1 MFNKALVPLEL
12 RRSQKELSAM
22 MKFLET
28 LNTTSAH
35 LLHVI
40 SEGFGKKRKLQNY
53 INEVAQ
59 ILANETELTL
69 TTEVME
75 GHVASEISRAANETD
90 TDLIYITSNHRG
102 FMYRTFLGSTSRDV
116 IRLTDKPTFVHKSRP
131 YLLAQ
136 EPIARI
142 LYATDFGPT
151 AEKALQYVRYLGE
164 FVEEIYLLH
173 VGKRAPDPFEEKIR
187 QQEVNSKLE
196 DLEKD
201 LEELNKPI
209 ESISATG
216 SPHKVIQH
224 YSKRKNVD
232 LIVIGR
238 LSRPGPQHLMGSTSE
253 RVTGSAQSSILLIP

>member
-116 IRLTDKPTFVHKSRP
+116 IRLTDKPT
-131 YLLAQ
+131 
-136 EPIARI
+136 
-142 LYATDFGPT
+142 
-151 AEKALQYVRYLGE
+151 
-164 FVEEIYLLH
+164 
-173 VGKRAPDPFEEKIR
+173 
-187 QQEVNSKLE
+187 
-196 DLEKD
+196 
-201 LEELNKPI
+201 
-209 ESISATG
+209 
-216 SPHKVIQH
+216 
-224 YSKRKNVD
+224 
-232 LIVIGR
+232 
-238 LSRPGPQHLMGSTSE
+238 
-253 RVTGSAQSSILLIP
+253 